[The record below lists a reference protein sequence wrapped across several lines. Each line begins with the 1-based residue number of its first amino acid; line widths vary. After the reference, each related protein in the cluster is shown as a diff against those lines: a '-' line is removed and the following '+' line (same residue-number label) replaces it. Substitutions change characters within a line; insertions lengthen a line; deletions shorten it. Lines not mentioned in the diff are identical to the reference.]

1 MDEKDAIIIQ
11 KAIIRRLRE
20 KLDEK
25 DKELAAVK
33 KTIDSLKEQNHSKD
47 DTIETLYEQIKVLKV
62 KKS

>member
-47 DTIETLYEQIKVLKV
+47 DTIETLYEQIKELKV